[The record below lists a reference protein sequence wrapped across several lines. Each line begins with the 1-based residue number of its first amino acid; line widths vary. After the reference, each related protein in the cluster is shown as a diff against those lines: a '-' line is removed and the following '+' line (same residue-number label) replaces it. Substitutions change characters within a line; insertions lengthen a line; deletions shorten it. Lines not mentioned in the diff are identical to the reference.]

1 MQRHA
6 TSSASHPRSACLWR
20 MVLTLA
26 LLCAASLCPCR
37 AAQATTIQRAYV
49 GVQQLVPIDA
59 ARRLNLV
66 CMGQGA
72 PTVVFESGL
81 SDWSFTWALVQPTV
95 ARTTRTCAYDRA
107 GLGASD
113 PTERS
118 ADSDH
123 MVDDLHRLLSRAGID
138 GALVLVGHSMGALN
152 VRLYA
157 DRYPAQVVGMV
168 LVDPSHEDAFT
179 RIDAHRNQ
187 QETRRYALQRAQAAA
202 CVQDLTQHRVDST
215 WRARCI
221 EPDDPHYDRRLNAAR
236 RAVASRLS
244 YQRAQ
249 LDEITH
255 YADGSSFA
263 QVRAAR
269 RPLGALPLIVLTAQQ
284 TLLQAGDD
292 WLDLHRELAALSSR
306 GQQRTVAGAGHYI
319 QLDRPDAV
327 IEAIGEVIA
336 VSRTAATD

>member
-1 MQRHA
+1 MQRHP
-6 TSSASHPRSACLWR
+6 TSSATHPRSAYWWR
-20 MVLTLA
+20 MVLPLA
-26 LLCAASLCPCR
+26 LLCAVTLRPCSAAR
-37 AAQATTIQRAYV
+37 AATTQRAYL
-49 GVQQLVPIDA
+49 GAQQLVPIDA

-66 CMGQGA
+66 CMGHGE

-113 PTERS
+113 PTARS

-123 MVDDLHRLLSRAGID
+123 MVDDLHRLLARAGID

-157 DRYPAQVVGMV
+157 GRYPAQVVGIV

-179 RIDAHRNQ
+179 RIDAHRDQ
-187 QETRRYALQRAQAAA
+187 QETRRYGLLRAQAAA
-202 CVQDLTQHRVDST
+202 CVQELTQHHADSA

-221 EPDDPHYDRRLNAAR
+221 EPDDPRYDRGLNAAR
-236 RAVASRLS
+236 RTVASRLF

-249 LDEITH
+249 LDELTH

-263 QVRAAR
+263 QVHAAR

-327 IEAIGEVIA
+327 IDAIAEVIA
-336 VSRTAATD
+336 VSRIPATN